1 NGVRGKGQGEPGA
14 PADPERQGPDQD
26 APAVA
31 PFGPALQE
39 PPLRRLAAN
48 RRARVAHSVV
58 GRTRPHRAGSS
69 HKTPHLTAWVS
80 RRRLIADFAATSGVV
95 SGITKRLRP
104 LPIGSSGHTLEPAV
118 PRRDLLAG
126 GSRMWSFAAVLV
138 FAAATAGDAPALKK
152 SCDKGDF
159 AACHQ
164 LAGMNHDGE
173 GVAKDLGKAAGL
185 YKKACEGN
193 HAQSCFDLA
202 AMIAAGEGGSKDVQK
217 IVGYLQRSCDGG
229 LAPGCGKLGSIYD

>member
-1 NGVRGKGQGEPGA
+1 IDVVGARHLVHAHAELEVREVDDVALLELRVRDEPPVHEGAVRAAEVADAEGVDVQGDLGVLLGNGVRGKGQGRPRAPG
-14 PADPERQGPDQD
+14 DPDGQGTNQD

-69 HKTPHLTAWVS
+69 HKTPNLRAWVS
-80 RRRLIADFAATSGVV
+80 RRRLTADFAAASGVV

-104 LPIGSSGHTLEPAV
+104 LPIGRSGHTLEAAV
-118 PRRDLLAG
+118 PRRDPLAG

-138 FAAATAGDAPALKK
+138 FAAATAG
-152 SCDKGDF
+152 
-159 AACHQ
+159 
-164 LAGMNHDGE
+164 
-173 GVAKDLGKAAGL
+173 
-185 YKKACEGN
+185 
-193 HAQSCFDLA
+193 
-202 AMIAAGEGGSKDVQK
+202 
-217 IVGYLQRSCDGG
+217 
-229 LAPGCGKLGSIYD
+229 